1 MNDATSI
8 QLFHNDQFGD
18 IRALSI
24 DGEPWFVAKDVCDA
38 LGIRTDTIRAI
49 LDEDEVSTF
58 SQMGSNPNT
67 IGVAPDQRIV
77 ENSDMGPSQGGGRS
91 PLIISEPGLY
101 KLVMRSRKPEAKAF
115 QRWVTHDV
123 LPAIRRHGAYATP
136 DTLDRMIVDPEFG
149 IRLLTALRDERE
161 RSSRLERENATK
173 AERIATLCEDNARLR
188 PLAEY
193 ADTTL
198 DAVGCITITDAAR
211 QLKQQDPSIGQR
223 RLFGLLRADGLLC
236 QHSNQA
242 TAAAIERGYLRNV
255 QKTYIGSDGNQHLR
269 EPYAVVTP
277 KGLRWMVQRY
287 CRQTALT

>member
-18 IRALSI
+18 VRALSI
-24 DGEPWFVAKDVCDA
+24 DGEPWFVATDVAKA
-38 LGIRTDTIRAI
+38 LGYRMA
-49 LDEDEVSTF
+49 
-58 SQMGSNPNT
+58 
-67 IGVAPDQRIV
+67 
-77 ENSDMGPSQGGGRS
+77 SDMTRVLFDDEKGTQIVRTLGGEQELS
-91 PLIISEPGLY
+91 AITEPGFY
-101 KLVMRSRKPEAKAF
+101 HAVMQRRSSCVKDETARANVETF

-136 DTLDRMIVDPEFG
+136 DTLDRMIADPEFG
-149 IRLLTALRDERE
+149 IRLLTALRDEQE
-161 RSSRLERENATK
+161 RSARLERENATK
-173 AERIATLCEDNARLR
+173 SERIATLCEDNARLR

-236 QHSNQA
+236 QHTNQA
-242 TAAAIERGYLRNV
+242 TAVAIERGYLRNV
-255 QKTYIGSDGNQHLR
+255 QKTYLGSDGNQHLR

-277 KGLRWMVQRY
+277 KGLKWMVRRY
-287 CRQTALT
+287 CRQTSLT

>member
-1 MNDATSI
+1 MNDDNSI
-8 QLFHNDQFGD
+8 QIFHNDQFGD
-18 IRALSI
+18 VRALSI
-24 DGEPWFVAKDVCDA
+24 DGEPWFVAKDVCDI
-38 LGIRTDTIRAI
+38 LGLGRQQDSTRY
-49 LDEDEVSTF
+49 LDDDEKRGCLV
-58 SQMGSNPNT
+58 NT
-67 IGVAPDQRIV
+67 PSGEQRMV
-77 ENSDMGPSQGGGRS
+77 C
-91 PLIISEPGLY
+91 ISEPGLY

-115 QRWVTHDV
+115 QRGVTHDV

-173 AERIATLCEDNARLR
+173 SERIATLCEDNARLR

-211 QLKQQDPSIGQR
+211 QLKQQDPRIGQR

-255 QKTYIGSDGNQHLR
+255 QKTYLGSDGNQHLR

>member
-18 IRALSI
+18 VRALSI

-38 LGIRTDTIRAI
+38 LGIRTDTVRVI
-49 LDEDEVSTF
+49 LDNDEVDET
-58 SQMGSNPNT
+58 NPNT
-67 IGVAPDQRIV
+67 IGVA
-77 ENSDMGPSQGGGRS
+77 GGRN
-91 PLIISEPGLY
+91 PLIVSEPGLY
-101 KLVMRSRKPEAKAF
+101 KLILKSRKPEAKAF

-149 IRLLTALRDERE
+149 IRLLTALKEE
-161 RSSRLERENATK
+161 QARSARLERENVTK
-173 AERIATLCEDNARLR
+173 TERIATLCEDNARLR

-242 TAAAIERGYLRNV
+242 TAVAIERGYLRNV

-277 KGLRWMVQRY
+277 KGLKWMVRRY
-287 CRQTALT
+287 CRQTSLT

>member
-1 MNDATSI
+1 MTDSI

-18 IRALSI
+18 VRALSI

-38 LGIRTDTIRAI
+38 LD
-49 LDEDEVSTF
+49 L
-58 SQMGSNPNT
+58 SNPS
-67 IGVAPDQRIV
+67 VAVSALDDDERAKF
-77 ENSDMGPSQGGGRS
+77 NLGRQGETN
-91 PLIISEPGLY
+91 IISEPGLY

-136 DTLDRMIVDPEFG
+136 DTLDRMIVGPEFG

-198 DAVGCITITDAAR
+198 DAVGCITIIDAAR

-242 TAAAIERGYLRNV
+242 TAVAIERGYLRNV
-255 QKTYIGSDGNQHLR
+255 QKTYLGSDGNQHLR

>member
-1 MNDATSI
+1 MTDSI

-24 DGEPWFVAKDVCDA
+24 DGEPWFVATDVAKA
-38 LGIRTDTIRAI
+38 LGYRMA
-49 LDEDEVSTF
+49 
-58 SQMGSNPNT
+58 
-67 IGVAPDQRIV
+67 
-77 ENSDMGPSQGGGRS
+77 SDMTRVLFDDEKGTQIVRTPGGEQELS
-91 PLIISEPGLY
+91 AITEPGFY
-101 KLVMRSRKPEAKAF
+101 HAVMQRRSSCVKDETARANVEAF
-115 QRWVTHDV
+115 QRWVTHEV

-136 DTLDRMIVDPEFG
+136 DTLDRMILDPEFG

-161 RSSRLERENATK
+161 RNSRLERENATK

-255 QKTYIGSDGNQHLR
+255 QKTYLGSDGNQHLR

>member
-1 MNDATSI
+1 MNDATII

-24 DGEPWFVAKDVCDA
+24 DGEPWFVASDVAKTLGYRDAEKMTRRLDKDEKGTRSV
-38 LGIRTDTIRAI
+38 GTPGG
-49 LDEDEVSTF
+49 E
-58 SQMGSNPNT
+58 
-67 IGVAPDQRIV
+67 QRMSV
-77 ENSDMGPSQGGGRS
+77 
-91 PLIISEPGLY
+91 ISEAGLY
-101 KLVMRSRKPEAKAF
+101 SAVLGSKVPGARDFK
-115 QRWVTHDV
+115 RWVTHEV

-255 QKTYIGSDGNQHLR
+255 QKTYLGSDGNQHLR

>member
-1 MNDATSI
+1 MTDSI

-18 IRALSI
+18 VRALSV

-38 LGIRTDTIRAI
+38 LD
-49 LDEDEVSTF
+49 L
-58 SQMGSNPNT
+58 SNPS
-67 IGVAPDQRIV
+67 VAVSALDDDERAKF
-77 ENSDMGPSQGGGRS
+77 NLGRQGETN
-91 PLIISEPGLY
+91 IISEPGLY
-101 KLVMRSRKPEAKAF
+101 KLVMRSRKPEAKSF

-255 QKTYIGSDGNQHLR
+255 QKTYLGSDGNQHLR

>member
-18 IRALSI
+18 VRALSI

-38 LGIRTDTIRAI
+38 LGVATNHLREEGRG
-49 LDEDEVSTF
+49 LDEDEVLSLPNWEGR
-58 SQMGSNPNT
+58 GS
-67 IGVAPDQRIV
+67 A
-77 ENSDMGPSQGGGRS
+77 

-149 IRLLTALRDERE
+149 IRLLTELRDERE
-161 RSSRLERENATK
+161 RSSRLECENATK

-211 QLKQQDPSIGQR
+211 QLKQQDPSIGRR

-255 QKTYIGSDGNQHLR
+255 QKTYLGSDGVKHLR

-287 CRQTALT
+287 CRQIALT

>member
-1 MNDATSI
+1 MTDSI

-18 IRALSI
+18 VRALSI

-38 LGIRTDTIRAI
+38 LD
-49 LDEDEVSTF
+49 L
-58 SQMGSNPNT
+58 SNPS
-67 IGVAPDQRIV
+67 VAVSALDDDERAKF
-77 ENSDMGPSQGGGRS
+77 NLGRQGETN
-91 PLIISEPGLY
+91 IISEPGLY

-161 RSSRLERENATK
+161 RSARLERENVTK

-236 QHSNQA
+236 QHSNQE

-255 QKTYIGSDGNQHLR
+255 QKTYLGSDGNQHLR

>member
-1 MNDATSI
+1 MTDSI

-18 IRALSI
+18 VRALSI

-38 LGIRTDTIRAI
+38 LD
-49 LDEDEVSTF
+49 L
-58 SQMGSNPNT
+58 SNPS
-67 IGVAPDQRIV
+67 VAVSALDDDERAKF
-77 ENSDMGPSQGGGRS
+77 NLGRQGETN
-91 PLIISEPGLY
+91 IISEPGLY

-255 QKTYIGSDGNQHLR
+255 QKTYLGSDGNQHLR

>member
-18 IRALSI
+18 VRALSI
-24 DGEPWFVAKDVCDA
+24 DGEPWFVATDVAKA
-38 LGIRTDTIRAI
+38 LGYRMA
-49 LDEDEVSTF
+49 
-58 SQMGSNPNT
+58 
-67 IGVAPDQRIV
+67 
-77 ENSDMGPSQGGGRS
+77 SDMTRVLFDDEKGTQIVRTPGGEQELS
-91 PLIISEPGLY
+91 AITEPGFY
-101 KLVMRSRKPEAKAF
+101 HAVMQRRSSCVKDETARANVEAF
-115 QRWVTHDV
+115 QRWVTHEV

-149 IRLLTALRDERE
+149 IRLLTALKEE
-161 RSSRLERENATK
+161 QARSARLERENVTK
-173 AERIATLCEDNARLR
+173 TERIAILCEDNARLR

-255 QKTYIGSDGNQHLR
+255 QKTYLGSDGNQHLR

-277 KGLRWMVQRY
+277 KGLKWMVRRY
-287 CRQTALT
+287 CRQTSLT

>member
-18 IRALSI
+18 VRALSV
-24 DGEPWFVAKDVCDA
+24 DGKPWFVAKDVCDA
-38 LGIRTDTIRAI
+38 LA
-49 LDEDEVSTF
+49 LDHTALRKLDDDEKGRDSIPTPGGDQQVS
-58 SQMGSNPNT
+58 
-67 IGVAPDQRIV
+67 VV
-77 ENSDMGPSQGGGRS
+77 
-91 PLIISEPGLY
+91 SEPGLY

-115 QRWVTHDV
+115 QRWVTHEV

-255 QKTYIGSDGNQHLR
+255 QKTYLGSDGNQHLR